1 MANKNAQD
9 APVFLPNLVPH
20 LFAPRKTRRRPHPQQ
35 QRPSPTKM
43 SNVQKDH
50 DSRSGASDSPM
61 SIYHPSKSQ
70 ETGKSGSKGY
80 PLLSRVIP
88 SDMLLSVI
96 LARTPDSE
104 ATDSFS
110 HEAFLRA
117 ELDAHFSN
125 AREEIWSMMLEE
137 RAVLAKERAET
148 QAMLVCELDK
158 FSSRMLERMITLVAM
173 ERAEARAA
181 ERHEKES
188 GA

>member
-1 MANKNAQD
+1 
-9 APVFLPNLVPH
+9 
-20 LFAPRKTRRRPHPQQ
+20 
-35 QRPSPTKM
+35 M

-61 SIYHPSKSQ
+61 SLYHSSKSQ
-70 ETGKSGSKGY
+70 ETGKSGT
-80 PLLSRVIP
+80 
-88 SDMLLSVI
+88 
-96 LARTPDSE
+96 RTPETE

-110 HEAFLRA
+110 NEAFLRA

-125 AREEIWSMMLEE
+125 AREEIRSMMLEE

-148 QAMLVCELDK
+148 QAMLVRELDK

-173 ERAEARAA
+173 ERAEVRAA
-181 ERHEKES
+181 ERHQKES